1 MPVTIFEPRSYLER
15 VTDAWCFLPVFL
27 PKAARETDPV
37 ERMKHVCS
45 FAMSGLSNTCIN
57 RKPFNP
63 ILGETYQGA
72 YSDGSEVYCE
82 QTSHHPPITS
92 WQVFGPEGLYH
103 MYGYGELTASLRGN
117 SARGQ
122 QEGTTVIDFQDG
134 GQISYILPVAWVGGI
149 FFGDRVIEYDGWLK
163 LRDEKN
169 KIGCDVLINPPQ
181 ERSYWGWGPK
191 KNPSDYFVG
200 TLYRV
205 QGDNWDDEASREV
218 ISKVDGSWL
227 GCVQFDGKNYWD
239 WQSNLPRSVPT
250 PVDDPLPSDCR
261 FREDVIYLAK
271 GDIDSAN
278 QWKGKL
284 EVKQRKEAKL
294 RKEGKEKK
302 KDELH

>member
-1 MPVTIFEPRSYLER
+1 
-15 VTDAWCFLPVFL
+15 
-27 PKAARETDPV
+27 
-37 ERMKHVCS
+37 
-45 FAMSGLSNTCIN
+45 
-57 RKPFNP
+57 
-63 ILGETYQGA
+63 
-72 YSDGSEVYCE
+72 
-82 QTSHHPPITS
+82 
-92 WQVFGPEGLYH
+92 
-103 MYGYGELTASLRGN
+103 
-117 SARGQ
+117 
-122 QEGTTVIDFQDG
+122 
-134 GQISYILPVAWVGGI
+134 
-149 FFGDRVIEYDGWLK
+149 VIEYDGWLK